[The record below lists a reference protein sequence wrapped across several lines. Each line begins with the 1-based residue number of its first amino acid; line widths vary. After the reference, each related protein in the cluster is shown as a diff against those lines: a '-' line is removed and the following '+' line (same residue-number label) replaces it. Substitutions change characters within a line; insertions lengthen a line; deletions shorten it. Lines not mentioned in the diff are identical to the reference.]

1 MTHKR
6 RKGRG
11 LPDRLDREKENK
23 MTPPPRMVPEKEKE
37 IHPNHKDLSKVY

>member
-6 RKGRG
+6 RKRRG

-23 MTPPPRMVPEKEKE
+23 MTPPRMVPEKEKE